1 LAEAGHDVAAELV
14 RDDLAMLLGMPL
26 HGGKQ
31 LVDRGC
37 GAFASGHE
45 VVGLPGMKKTGQHTA
60 EDGVPSIAAAAR
72 S

>member
-1 LAEAGHDVAAELV
+1 
-14 RDDLAMLLGMPL
+14 MLLGMPL

>member
-1 LAEAGHDVAAELV
+1 MGTYQLAALPEMLAG
-14 RDDLAMLLGMPL
+14 LGMPL

-31 LVDRGC
+31 LVDLGY

-60 EDGVPSIAAAAR
+60 EDAVPSSAVAAR